1 MPEYY
6 NNGVNPVWPYRAI
19 YGPPPGPPGPQAC
32 PPTFTEQRMKKEID
46 RSAWR
51 CAWKMIKWSVVL
63 FASVLWAI
71 VLVAV
76 HQEPSLTAPVAL
88 GAFAAWRLRVWSR
101 RRPMY
106 QKIRS

>member
-6 NNGVNPVWPYRAI
+6 NNGVNPIWPYPAI
-19 YGPPPGPPGPQAC
+19 YGPLPGQPGPQVRPLTPA
-32 PPTFTEQRMKKEID
+32 EQRTKREVD

-51 CAWKMIKWSVVL
+51 CAWKLLKWSVVL
-63 FASVLWAI
+63 VASVLWAV

-76 HQEPSLTAPVAL
+76 HQAPSLTAPVAL
-88 GAFAAWRLRVWSR
+88 AAFAAWRLRVWSR

-106 QKIRS
+106 QKARQ